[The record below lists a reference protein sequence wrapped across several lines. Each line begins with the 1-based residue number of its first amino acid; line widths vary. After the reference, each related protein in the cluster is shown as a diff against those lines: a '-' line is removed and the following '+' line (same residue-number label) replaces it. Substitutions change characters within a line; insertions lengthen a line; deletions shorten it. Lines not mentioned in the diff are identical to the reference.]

1 MATTG
6 PYSASRWQAT
16 GPVSVPEPLAC
27 FLLTRQWRDL
37 GERLEL
43 VFWAMSDQG
52 PVRIVID
59 NQQAICFVARETAL
73 PELNGD
79 RRIERKALDLMTLGG
94 KPVDG
99 LYFRCQRDLAA
110 TRDRLRGH
118 GATLYE
124 SDLKP
129 NDRYLMERFVNASF
143 SVHGEPRLCPE
154 YIEFYNP
161 TIKRA
166 EYRARLSQISLDVES
181 DGLSGQLYSIAVH
194 GVDTAI
200 VFMICDQPMD
210 VDGAHVEPCRNE
222 KVLLETFFAWLTRT
236 DPDLIVG
243 WNVVNFDLDLIERRC
258 RTLGIEFA
266 VGRGADRATVLQ
278 PQSPRATR
286 VARIPGRVVL
296 DGIEWLR
303 AAFWNFESFELE
315 AVARAL
321 LGRGKHDLST
331 EAPGASNSHDKVSE
345 INRLFRDDRA
355 RLAAYNI
362 EDCRLVTEIF
372 AHTQLV
378 EFALR
383 RAELTGLAVDRQG
396 GSVAAFDNL
405 YLPLLHRR
413 GRVAPDV
420 GDAGEGPA
428 SPGGY
433 VLDSK
438 PGLYDNVLVL
448 DFKSLYPSIIRTFQ
462 IDPLG
467 LAEPGDDPVPGFLQA
482 QFARHGAILPALIEQ
497 LWRARDEAKKMS
509 DAALSQAVKILMN
522 SFYGV
527 LGSPGCRF
535 YDARLASSITRRG
548 HEIIQTSRDR
558 IEEHGHRV
566 IYGDTD
572 SLFVLLGAG
581 VEETEAKSIGAEL
594 AVKLNE
600 WWRESLSREY
610 RLESFLE
617 IEFETLYL
625 RFLMPTVRGEQT
637 GSKKRYAGLVRATG
651 GDTELVFKGLESVR
665 TDWTALARR
674 FQRELYRRIFLDLP
688 FEDFVHETLADL
700 LAGKLDGELV
710 YRKRLRRAV
719 DEYTRNVPPHVQ
731 AARKLKKPG
740 RWVRYVIT
748 ASGPEPVREKIPKP
762 DYQHYRER
770 QLAPAA
776 NSILHFL
783 DTSFEAITD
792 AQLAIF

>member
-1 MATTG
+1 M
-6 PYSASRWQAT
+6 SAALS
-16 GPVSVPEPLAC
+16 C
-27 FLLTRQWRDL
+27 FLLTRQWRDM
-37 GERLEL
+37 GDRLEL
-43 VFWAMSDQG
+43 VLWAQSDQG
-52 PVRIVID
+52 PVRVVVD
-59 NQQAICFVARETAL
+59 DQKAVCFVERDTPLAEFDAD
-73 PELNGD
+73 N
-79 RRIERKALDLMTLGG
+79 RRVQRKALELATLAGE
-94 KPVDG
+94 PVDG

-110 TRDRLRGH
+110 ARDILRGR
-118 GATLYE
+118 GVTLYE

-143 SVHGEPRLCPE
+143 SVHGEPRQCPG
-154 YIEFYNP
+154 YIEFRNP
-161 TIKRA
+161 AIKRA
-166 EYRARLSQISLDVES
+166 EYRARLEQISLDVES

-194 GVDTAI
+194 ADDSAI
-200 VFMICDQPMD
+200 VFMISDTAIRI
-210 VDGAHVEPCRNE
+210 DGARVEACSDE
-222 KVLLETFFAWLTRT
+222 KALLKTFFAWLANA

-258 RTLGIEFA
+258 RALSTEFA
-266 VGRGADRATVLQ
+266 VGRGGDRATVLQ
-278 PQSPRATR
+278 PQSARGTR
-286 VARIPGRVVL
+286 VARVPGRVVL
-296 DGIEWLR
+296 DGIDWLR
-303 AAFWNFESFELE
+303 AAFWSFESFELE

-321 LGRGKHDLST
+321 LGRGKHDLSGD
-331 EAPGASNSHDKVSE
+331 AGGSPGSHDKVGE
-345 INRLFRDDRA
+345 INRLFREDRA

-372 AHTQLV
+372 ARAELV

-383 RAELTGLAVDRQG
+383 RAELTGLAMDRQG

-420 GDAGEGPA
+420 GDAADGPG

-433 VLDSK
+433 VMDSI

-467 LAEPGDDPVPGFLQA
+467 LAVPGDDGVPGFLEA
-482 QFARHGAILPALIEQ
+482 HFARKGAILPELIEA
-497 LWRARDEAKKMS
+497 LWRARDEAKKNQ
-509 DAALSQAVKILMN
+509 DTALSQAVKILMN

-548 HEIIQTSRDR
+548 HEIIQKSRDR

-572 SLFVLLGAG
+572 SLFVLLGDSVDENG
-581 VEETEAKSIGAEL
+581 AKSIGAEL
-594 AVKLNE
+594 AVTLND
-600 WWRESLSREY
+600 WWQKELAREY

-617 IEFETLYL
+617 LEFETLYL

-637 GSKKRYAGLVRATG
+637 GSKKRYAGLVRTSDG
-651 GDTELVFKGLESVR
+651 GTDLVFKGLESVR

-674 FQRELYRRIFLDLP
+674 FQRELYRRVFLGLP
-688 FEDFVHETLADL
+688 FEDFVRETLADL
-700 LAGKLDGELV
+700 LAGKLDQDLV
-710 YRKRLRRAV
+710 YRKRLRRAI

-731 AARKLKKPG
+731 AARKLDKPG

-748 ASGPEPVREKIPKP
+748 AAGPEPVRDAIPKP
-762 DYQHYRER
+762 DYDHYRER

-776 NSILHFL
+776 NGILHFL